1 MTWEARE
8 TPITAR
14 KTASDLQDEH
24 LRWII
29 YLRLYVLPHLE
40 PEITHQLSYTA
51 ASVDSL
57 GFLLKFYLSGP
68 ENNRHHSESTESFT
82 GDFASFFY
90 QQQTEISEDYKFS
103 LSRF

>member
-51 ASVDSL
+51 ASVDSP

-82 GDFASFFY
+82 GDFASFF
-90 QQQTEISEDYKFS
+90 
-103 LSRF
+103 LSTTDRDIRGL